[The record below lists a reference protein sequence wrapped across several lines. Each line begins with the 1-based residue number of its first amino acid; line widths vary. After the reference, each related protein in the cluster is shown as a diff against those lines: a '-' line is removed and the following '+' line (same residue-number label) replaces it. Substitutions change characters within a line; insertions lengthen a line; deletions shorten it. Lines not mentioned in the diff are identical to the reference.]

1 MIFSFRTLHTQVVVI
16 VPLPSLLELTGTAM
30 KLVDQI
36 FLKKYQTLVER
47 PKCSVVF
54 DCVK

>member
-47 PKCSVVF
+47 PKC
-54 DCVK
+54 